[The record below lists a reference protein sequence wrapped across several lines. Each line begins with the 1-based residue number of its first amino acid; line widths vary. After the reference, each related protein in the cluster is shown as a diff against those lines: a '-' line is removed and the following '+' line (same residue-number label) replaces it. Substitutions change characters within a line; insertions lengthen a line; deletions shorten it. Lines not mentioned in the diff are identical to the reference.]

1 MTNVIGSAVPPT
13 TSLSSGPA
21 SGTASQVSARPS
33 GTREWGFV
41 ETLRNALDQAEQLQT
56 GADAKVQAMLSG
68 DGIDVHSAMIAVE
81 KADLSFQLMMQ
92 VRNKIVAAYQEI
104 SRMQF

>member
-1 MTNVIGSAVPPT
+1 MTNPVSSLTSAAAGAQP
-13 TSLSSGPA
+13 
-21 SGTASQVSARPS
+21 ARPA
-33 GTREWGFV
+33 GGAREWGFV
-41 ETLRNALDQAEQLQT
+41 ETLRGAMDQVNQLQQT
-56 GADAKVQAMLSG
+56 ADAKVGALLEGNGM
-68 DGIDVHSAMIAVE
+68 DVHSAMIAVE

>member
-1 MTNVIGSAVPPT
+1 MTDPIAGLRILPSDATVTPSAVTP
-13 TSLSSGPA
+13 
-21 SGTASQVSARPS
+21 
-33 GTREWGFV
+33 REWGFT
-41 ETLRNALDQAEQLQT
+41 ETLRGAMDQVDQLQSA
-56 GADAKVQAMLSG
+56 ADTQTTAMLNGSG
-68 DGIDVHSAMIAVE
+68 MDVHSAMIAVE

>member
-1 MTNVIGSAVPPT
+1 MPNP
-13 TSLSSGPA
+13 
-21 SGTASQVSARPS
+21 VSNLRILPS
-33 GTREWGFV
+33 EMDLKPGGVSPREWGFT
-41 ETLRNALDQAEQLQT
+41 ETLRGAMEQVEQLQ
-56 GADAKVQAMLSG
+56 GEADNKTAALL
-68 DGIDVHSAMIAVE
+68 DGGGMDVHSAMIAVE